1 MGESW
6 FVAVSLEAEMSAAK
20 YLVVMTTC
28 AGDEEAT
35 RLAQALVEKKLAA
48 CVQASHIIST
58 YRWQGAVEIAPEVR
72 LMIKARAADYDA
84 IAALIAALHSY
95 ENPEIL
101 AIAVAAGAQP
111 YLDWIDQV

>member
-1 MGESW
+1 
-6 FVAVSLEAEMSAAK
+6 MSAVK

-28 AGDEEAT
+28 ASDEEAT

-48 CVQASHIIST
+48 CVQASHITST
-58 YRWQGAVEIAPEVR
+58 YRWQGAVETAPEVR
-72 LMIKARAADYDA
+72 LLIKARAADYDA
-84 IAALIAALHSY
+84 IAALIAAMHSY

-101 AIAVAAGAQP
+101 AIPVAAGAQP